1 MGINRCFYLF
11 IYDIDKQR
19 TKYSWQDS
27 RWSLRSIGSL
37 VVDDTHDGFP
47 SYENTDREDQ
57 EDSEDAEGVV
67 SSLAAGSLHQTEND
81 DSARYKTIIKLTE
94 YSGSLPLPIPSLWI
108 LLVSDQMFSEF
119 ADCVWVCLC
128 GTELKELTK
137 DLSLNIIKHFII
149 KSGFSLLHQI

>member
-1 MGINRCFYLF
+1 MRINRGFYLF
-11 IYDIDKQR
+11 IHDIDKQR
-19 TKYSWQDS
+19 TKCNWQDS
-27 RWSLRSIGSL
+27 RCSFRSIGSL
-37 VVDDTHDGFP
+37 VVDNSHDSFP
-47 SYENTDREDQ
+47 GDENTDREDQ
-57 EDSEDAEGVV
+57 QDSEDAEGVV

-81 DSARYKTIIKLTE
+81 DSARYKTMIKLTE

-119 ADCVWVCLC
+119 ADWVWICLC

-149 KSGFSLLHQI
+149 